1 MSSATDPSFWGLELQ
16 DLRLRKGNG
25 MAPLLGLV
33 SLLCACFFLVVL
45 PVIVAVLAWQ
55 DRRVKKLSAGLLTA
69 VVMLV
74 VFFTSA
80 VLLWSLG
87 TADWKL
93 SFLTTLEASVN
104 AEKYGPIESRAERIV
119 VWLLI
124 YSTMA
129 AGLAGAATASAS
141 SHRHAPPRP
150 SARTPTE

>member
-1 MSSATDPSFWGLELQ
+1 
-16 DLRLRKGNG
+16 
-25 MAPLLGLV
+25 MAPFLGLV
-33 SLLCACFFLVVL
+33 SLLCACFFLVAL
-45 PVIVAVLAWQ
+45 PVMVAVFAWQ
-55 DRRVKKLSAGLLTA
+55 DRRVKKLSTGFLTA

-93 SFLTTLEASVN
+93 SFPTTLEASVN
-104 AEKYGPIESRAERIV
+104 AEKYGHAIESRAERIV

-129 AGLAGAATASAS
+129 AGLAGAVTPAVWYFWTRRRRAASA
-141 SHRHAPPRP
+141 PQFVP
-150 SARTPTE
+150 

>member
-1 MSSATDPSFWGLELQ
+1 M
-16 DLRLRKGNG
+16 
-25 MAPLLGLV
+25 
-33 SLLCACFFLVVL
+33 

-55 DRRVKKLSAGLLTA
+55 DRRVKRLSAGLLTA

-104 AEKYGPIESRAERIV
+104 AEEYGHPIESRAERIV

-129 AGLAGAATASAS
+129 AGLAGAVTAAVWHFWTRHRRGTSA
-141 SHRHAPPRP
+141 PQFVP
-150 SARTPTE
+150 